1 VGGACTWS
9 ICGFIWRSC
18 LLESPNVFNHEVEWW
33 SHPHLFHHI
42 LNQIIAA
49 TLNLSF
55 LLHWLGWHP
64 PWGLKNCVLMQ
75 YLRTSIIAIFFLFV
89 SLLSWSSGVVVR
101 SNGMHRSSNAHG
113 TLVFFSYFFS
123 NKWVGWKA
131 SVSKTKEILFSWLC
145 FLGVWVPTL
154 HLKYIV
160 LKNRAGRYIGLQTL
174 FFFFLLEILLLFFLP
189 EILFVL
195 SPISLSFSF

>member
-1 VGGACTWS
+1 MKSSSSVS
-9 ICGFIWRSC
+9 SHF
-18 LLESPNVFNHEVEWW
+18 ESNYCCYTKPE
-33 SHPHLFHHI
+33 
-42 LNQIIAA
+42 
-49 TLNLSF
+49 LS
-55 LLHWLGWHP
+55 P
-64 PWGLKNCVLMQ
+64 PLTGLASTMSTQELC
-75 YLRTSIIAIFFLFV
+75 SDAISSDKYYRNFFLFV

>member
-1 VGGACTWS
+1 M
-9 ICGFIWRSC
+9 
-18 LLESPNVFNHEVEWW
+18 LESPNVFNHEVEWW

-145 FLGVWVPTL
+145 FFGVWVPTL